1 MLYSYAMNAIPKYR
15 DLLNVVRQ
23 EIFDGKFGPA
33 GRFPSEEQLMRR
45 FGVSRNTVRSALAE
59 LKRTG
64 VLETRNGSGTYLS
77 AAACR
82 PVGSLGMIVP
92 GMAMTEIFQNICGEF
107 IRAARDAGYTT
118 LCDGASSADPATRT
132 VQTLRAAHD
141 CADRRVAGVVF
152 EPIELTENTAVTTT
166 EVLSILRK
174 ARIPI
179 VLIDRDVVMP
189 PLRSSFDL
197 VGIDNVGA
205 GYRLAEHLIANGAR
219 RIHVLCRPNSAPT
232 CRKRAQGANLALL
245 DHGIPVARKNFH
257 ELDPRDIDA
266 VKAMLRRVRPDAIVC
281 CNDATAA
288 DLLVT
293 LRALGVRVP
302 EDISV
307 TGVDGLR
314 CASILTPSLTTIHQ
328 PCEAIARTALKMLL
342 ERISNPSLPPR
353 EILLGAELVIG
364 NSTRRTANGGV
375 RGAARR

>member
-1 MLYSYAMNAIPKYR
+1 MKPLPKYR

-23 EIFDGKFGPA
+23 EIFDGKFGTA
-33 GRFPSEEQLMRR
+33 GKFPSEEQLMRR
-45 FGVSRNTVRSALAE
+45 FDVSRNTVRSALAE

-77 AAACR
+77 AAASS
-82 PVGSLGMIVP
+82 PVGTLGMIVP

-132 VQTLRAAHD
+132 VQALRTAHD
-141 CADRRVAGVVF
+141 CAHRRVAGVVL

-166 EVLSILRK
+166 EVLSILQK

-197 VGIDNVGA
+197 VGIDNVRA
-205 GYRLAEHLIANGAR
+205 GYMLAAHLISRGAR

-245 DHGIPVARKNFH
+245 DHGIPVARNSLH
-257 ELDPRDIDA
+257 EIDPRDATA
-266 VKAMLRRVRPDAIVC
+266 VKALLRRRPDAVMC

-302 EDISV
+302 EDIAV

-314 CASILTPSLTTIHQ
+314 YASIVTPTLTTVRQ
-328 PCEAIARTALKMLL
+328 PCEAIARAALKLLL

-353 EILLGAELVIG
+353 EILLDAELVVG
-364 NSTRRTANGGV
+364 HSTFTRSGPHRLPHDE
-375 RGAARR
+375 

>member
-1 MLYSYAMNAIPKYR
+1 MCYTFSMTAIPKYR

-23 EIFDGKFGPA
+23 EIFDGKFDSA
-33 GRFPSEEQLMRR
+33 GKFPSEEQLIRR

-77 AAACR
+77 AAASR
-82 PVGSLGMIVP
+82 PVGTLGMIVP
-92 GMAMTEIFQNICGEF
+92 GMAMTEIFQQICGTF

-118 LCDGASSADPATRT
+118 LCGGASSSDPATRT
-132 VQTLRAAHD
+132 MQALRAAHD
-141 CADRRVAGVVF
+141 CAERRVAGVVF

-179 VLIDRDVVMP
+179 VLIDRDIVMP
-189 PLRSSFDL
+189 PQRSTFDL
-197 VGIDNVGA
+197 VGIDNVRG
-205 GYRLAEHLIANGAR
+205 GYMLAEHLIGNGAR

-232 CRKRAQGANLALL
+232 CRKRAQGVNLAIL
-245 DHGIPVARKNFH
+245 DRGLRSAARDNLH
-257 ELDPRDIDA
+257 EIDPRDGAA
-266 VKAMLRRVRPDAIVC
+266 VKALLRRFRPDSIVC
-281 CNDATAA
+281 CNDATAT

-314 CASILTPSLTTIHQ
+314 CASIVTPTLTTVRQ

-342 ERISNPSLPPR
+342 ERIATPSLPPR
-353 EILLGAELVIG
+353 EILLDAELVVG
-364 NSTRRTANGGV
+364 QSTR
-375 RGAARR
+375 

>member
-1 MLYSYAMNAIPKYR
+1 MKAIPKYR
-15 DLLNVVRQ
+15 DVLNVIRQ
-23 EIFDGKFGPA
+23 EIFDGKFASA
-33 GRFPSEEQLMRR
+33 GKFPSEEQLMRR

-77 AAACR
+77 AAASR
-82 PVGSLGMIVP
+82 PVGTLGMIVP
-92 GMAMTEIFQNICGEF
+92 GMAMTEIFQQICGTF

-118 LCDGASSADPATRT
+118 LCGGASSADPAIRT
-132 VQTLRAAHD
+132 VQALRAAHD
-141 CADRRVAGVVF
+141 CAERRVAGVVF

-179 VLIDRDVVMP
+179 VLIDRDVVVP
-189 PLRSSFDL
+189 PLRSAFDL
-197 VGIDNVGA
+197 VGIDNVRG
-205 GYRLAEHLIANGAR
+205 GYRLAAYLIENGAR

-245 DHGIPVARKNFH
+245 DHGIPAARGNYH
-257 ELDPRDIDA
+257 EIDPRDGAA
-266 VKAMLRRVRPDAIVC
+266 VRAMLRRFRPDAIMC

-293 LRALGVRVP
+293 LRALNVRVP
-302 EDISV
+302 EDIAV

-314 CASILTPSLTTIHQ
+314 YASIVTPSLTTIRQ
-328 PCEAIARTALKMLL
+328 PCEEIARIALKMLL
-342 ERISNPSLPPR
+342 ERIASPALPPR
-353 EILLGAELVIG
+353 EILLDSELVVG
-364 NSTRRTANGGV
+364 QSTRN
-375 RGAARR
+375 AAADDRAR

>member
-1 MLYSYAMNAIPKYR
+1 MIYYPHMRPIPKYR
-15 DLLNVVRQ
+15 DLMNIVRQ
-23 EIFDGKFGPA
+23 EIFDGKFKTSGK
-33 GRFPSEEQLMRR
+33 FPSEEQLIRR
-45 FGVSRNTVRSALAE
+45 FGVSRNTVRNALAE

-77 AAACR
+77 AAASS
-82 PVGSLGMIVP
+82 PVGTLGMIVP
-92 GMAMTEIFQNICGEF
+92 GMAMTEIFQQICGTF

-118 LCDGASSADPATRT
+118 LCGEASSADPATRT
-132 VQTLRAAHD
+132 VQALRAAHD
-141 CADRRVAGVVF
+141 CAERRVAGVVF

-179 VLIDRDVVMP
+179 VLIDRDVVVP

-197 VGIDNVGA
+197 VGIDNVRG
-205 GYRLAEHLIANGAR
+205 GYRLAEHLIGTGAR

-245 DHGIPVARKNFH
+245 DHGIPVARNNFH
-257 ELDPRDIDA
+257 EIDPSDATA
-266 VKAMLRRVRPDAIVC
+266 VKTLLRRVHPDAIVC

-293 LRALGVRVP
+293 LRALDVRVP

-307 TGVDGLR
+307 TGVDGLHY
-314 CASILTPSLTTIHQ
+314 ASIVTPSLTTIRQ

-342 ERISNPSLPPR
+342 ERIASPALPPR
-353 EILLGAELVIG
+353 EILLDAELVVG
-364 NSTRRTANGGV
+364 QSTRNTAAGD
-375 RGAARR
+375 RAR

>member
-82 PVGSLGMIVP
+82 PVGSIGMIVP
-92 GMAMTEIFQNICGEF
+92 GMAMTEIFQQICGAF

-152 EPIELTENTAVTTT
+152 EPIELTENTAATTT

-179 VLIDRDVVMP
+179 VLIDRDVVAP
-189 PLRSSFDL
+189 PQRSSFDL
-197 VGIDNVGA
+197 VGIDNARVG
-205 GYRLAEHLIANGAR
+205 YMLAEHLIGCGAR

-257 ELDPRDIDA
+257 ELDPRDTDA

-293 LRALGVRVP
+293 LRALEVHVP
-302 EDISV
+302 DDILI

-314 CASILTPSLTTIHQ
+314 YASIVSPSLTTVRQ

-342 ERISNPSLPPR
+342 ERIADPSLPPR
-353 EILLGAELVIG
+353 EIMLDAELAVG
-364 NSTRRTANGGV
+364 RSTHSSHGRGV
-375 RGAARR
+375 A